1 MKVQEFLAQGTE
13 KSASELIRQAGRLPA
28 DKLTWQP
35 ADTARNALDQVA
47 ECAVIGRF
55 IPNILETRETP
66 KFDEESM
73 ARFKAAKEELD
84 TLEKAS
90 EALQASTALTA
101 AAIRA
106 MPDEALEET
115 MQFFGPEPWTIL
127 QIMGMHKWNMDYH
140 CGQICYIQTL
150 LGDKDMF

>member
-13 KSASELIRQAGRLPA
+13 KSSAELIRQAGRVPA

-35 ADTARNALDQVA
+35 MESARNVLDQVA

-55 IPNILETRETP
+55 IPSILESRQPP

-73 ARFKAAKEELD
+73 AKFKAAKAELD
-84 TLEKAS
+84 SLEKAS
-90 EALQASTALTA
+90 EALNASTAATA

-115 MQFFGPEPWTIL
+115 MPFFGPEPWTLL

-150 LGDKDMF
+150 LGDKEMF